1 MFSGEG
7 NMTPREIILLIFIV
21 VNSFIRLI
29 LEDNLH
35 KLVLLMYMYQRGT
48 PNNLS
53 KSNFIKVEF
62 YQSKILSKF
71 F

>member
-7 NMTPREIILLIFIV
+7 SMTPREIILLIFIV